1 MVHSAQCRIMQ
12 FGTGWYWEVV
22 TNARKVLARG
32 IVNTHTQARAD
43 AAKALS
49 ALQAPT
55 IQARYAADRAFA
67 VEGVAK

>member
-1 MVHSAQCRIMQ
+1 MLT

-67 VEGVAK
+67 VASVAK